1 MSLKDRLAAITPE
14 QWRNLVMSEPEGASY
29 EAGVAH
35 PEAPNRFFVSHG
47 VIHDK
52 LTGKHVRTCDCVQ
65 GDGGVD
71 DACALLNELAG
82 PFNSKQGGIPAT
94 DTKQT

>member
-1 MSLKDRLAAITPE
+1 MELKFSKEWCMRAAAAEADNESL
-14 QWRNLVMSEPEGASY
+14 

-52 LTGKHVRTCDCVQ
+52 LTGKHVRTCDCVP
-65 GDGGVD
+65 GDGGAE
-71 DACALLNELAG
+71 DACALLNDLAG
-82 PFNSKQGGIPAT
+82 PFNSKQGGIPNQEAGT
-94 DTKQT
+94 

>member
-14 QWRNLVMSEPEGASY
+14 QWMRLAMSEPEGEC

-35 PEAPNRFFVSHG
+35 PEAPNRFYVSHG

-52 LTGKHVRTCDCVQ
+52 LTGRHIRTCDCLKP
-65 GDGGVD
+65 GEDGIAE
-71 DACALLNELAG
+71 ACALLNDLAG
-82 PFNSKQGGIPAT
+82 PFNSKQGGIPVQPLT
-94 DTKQT
+94 